1 MQQTARADDV
11 GAELRALAQ
20 KRRAAPP
27 YAFIAIVVAVVACV
41 GYLAVTAL
49 STSTVYYLTVS
60 ELRAKGASAV
70 DQPVRVGGR
79 LADGTLHRDASGR
92 IDSFSL
98 TDGTGTL
105 PVAFH
110 GDAPDLFGYAKDGLY
125 QDAVIEGA
133 IDGRGTFAASQI
145 IVKHDATFQASD
157 GSRPPTS
164 AAPGAFPPK
173 RG

>member
-1 MQQTARADDV
+1 MQDTAHIDDL
-11 GAELRALAQ
+11 AAALQARAQ
-20 KRRAAPP
+20 KRRATPP
-27 YAFIAIVVAVVACV
+27 YTVIAVVAAIVACV
-41 GYLAVTAL
+41 GYLAFTAL

-60 ELRAKGASAV
+60 ELRAKGPGAL

-79 LADGTLHRDASGR
+79 LADGSLHRDSSGR

-98 TDGTGTL
+98 TDGTGTI
-105 PVAFH
+105 PVVFQ

-125 QDAVIEGA
+125 QDAVVEGKLDA
-133 IDGRGTFAASQI
+133 KGTFAASQI
-145 IVKHDATFQASD
+145 IVKHDANFQASD

-164 AAPGAFPPK
+164 APSGTFPAK

>member
-1 MQQTARADDV
+1 MQQTADIDDL
-11 GAELRALAQ
+11 GAALRARAQ
-20 KRRAAPP
+20 KQRATPP
-27 YAFIAIVVAVVACV
+27 YAFIAVVAAVVASV
-41 GYLAVTAL
+41 GYLAYTAL

-60 ELRAKGASAV
+60 ELRAKGPGAF

-79 LADGTLHRDASGR
+79 LADGTLHRDSSGR

-105 PVAFH
+105 QVAFR

-125 QDAVIEGA
+125 QDAVIEGKLDA
-133 IDGRGTFAASQI
+133 GGTFAASQI
-145 IVKHDATFQASD
+145 IVKHDANFQAAD

-164 AAPGAFPPK
+164 APPGAFPAK

>member
-1 MQQTARADDV
+1 MQQIAHVDDL
-11 GAELRALAQ
+11 GAELRARAQ
-20 KRRAAPP
+20 KRRATPP
-27 YAFIAIVVAVVACV
+27 YALIAVVAAVVACV
-41 GYLAVTAL
+41 GYLAFTAL

-60 ELRAKGASAV
+60 ELHAKGASAV
-70 DQPVRVGGR
+70 GQPVRVGGR
-79 LADGTLHRDASGR
+79 LADGTLHRDTSGR

-125 QDAVIEGA
+125 QDAVVEGTM
-133 IDGRGTFAASQI
+133 DRQGTFEASQI
-145 IVKHDATFQASD
+145 IVKHDANFQASD

-164 AAPGAFPPK
+164 APPGAFPPK